1 MKTDIITLLGKP
13 HCTVWTAVLPQTH
26 VLPRTSKCDPIQNRV
41 IVEVVKK
48 VILE

>member
-1 MKTDIITLLGKP
+1 M
-13 HCTVWTAVLPQTH
+13 VWTALLPQTH
-26 VLPRTSKCDPIQNRV
+26 VLPRTSECDLIQNRV